1 MDKSLLFKPRL
12 PEDTV
17 EVPGVG
23 VLRVRGLNRLEAM
36 HVQAAKGPEETERR
50 ILALGMVD
58 PKLTED
64 EVRQWQRASAA
75 GEIEPVSTRIAQLS
89 GMVAE
94 SPKQAYQDFEADPGS
109 EFRLLPSAE
118 AGDDG
123 GSPPG
128 GSE

>member
-17 EVPGVG
+17 DVPGVG

-94 SPKQAYQDFEADPGS
+94 SPKRAYQDFEADPGS
-109 EFRLLPSAE
+109 EFRLLPGSE

-123 GSPPG
+123 GSPAD